1 MSSIA
6 RSTHWPPLCAADPTP
21 GDDEIVRSAGRKFQG
36 VADEIERQIAEL
48 GKIADG
54 SASLQGQYVATLQEA
69 CEAVMGDLGKI
80 KGRYREVGGLLVGW
94 APELVGF
101 QREAE
106 RLLDDAQ
113 AAKRGLDGLVTM
125 TIPYDQMT
133 DEQKAEAQ
141 RRQRLRDELNGDL
154 NEARRKVHD
163 LQDRRDRAAKRVA
176 DKIEEASDDDL
187 TDSWWDNVKDWF
199 AAHKELI
206 DGICTVLGVIAI
218 VALVVCLVVPGLNIA
233 AGAALVSVA
242 TYVGI
247 GATSASLLLHTGQ
260 AATGTGSWLDVGLD
274 AFSLATFGAGRFLSV
289 GAREAAG
296 VVRVEAATA
305 AGERAAAPILAE
317 AAAQVDELAKARAAL
332 RWWNPW
338 HWGKGGVLDDA
349 MAEVARVAEAQATA
363 ARAAATEA
371 RMAKETTIGVWDVLK
386 YADDE
391 VARIALQ
398 VGNDASYLRDLE
410 VAVTTSV
417 TAAQAAVAK
426 AASVYRTGL
435 AVDVG
440 APVLSL
446 LAPNWWEDLS
456 EEFVW
461 EWGSLHR

>member
-6 RSTHWPPLCAADPTP
+6 RSTHWPPLCATDPTP
-21 GDDEIVRSAGRKFQG
+21 GDDEIVRSTGRKFQG

-54 SASLQGQYVATLQEA
+54 SASLQGEYVATLQEA
-69 CEAVMGDLGKI
+69 CEAVRGDLGKI

-94 APELVGF
+94 APELLGF

-106 RLLDDAQ
+106 RLLDEAQ
-113 AAKRGLDGLVTM
+113 QAQRALDRLVTI
-125 TIPYDQMT
+125 TVPYDQMT
-133 DEQKAEAQ
+133 DEQKADAQ
-141 RRQRLRDELNGDL
+141 RRQRQGDELKGEL
-154 NEARRKVHD
+154 AAARRKVHD
-163 LQDRRDRAAKRVA
+163 LQERRDHAAKRVA
-176 DKIEEASDDDL
+176 DKIEDASDDDL
-187 TDSWWDNVKDWF
+187 ADSWWDNVKDWF

-206 DGICTVLGVIAI
+206 DGICKVLGVIAL

-233 AGAALVSVA
+233 AGAALVTAA

-274 AFSLATFGAGRFLSV
+274 AFSLATFGAGKFLSV

-296 VVRVEAATA
+296 AVRVEAATV

-317 AAAQVDELAKARAAL
+317 AAAQVDELAKARAAIP
-332 RWWNPW
+332 WWKFW
-338 HWGKGGVLDDA
+338 QWGKAASLEDEAVAVARAGQA
-349 MAEVARVAEAQATA
+349 EAAEVRLAAE
-363 ARAAATEA
+363 EA
-371 RMAKETTIGVWDVLK
+371 KLAEKVTVGVGDVLR

-391 VARIALQ
+391 VARIAVQ
-398 VGNDASYLRDLE
+398 VANDAAYLRGLE
-410 VAVTTSV
+410 EG
-417 TAAQAAVAK
+417 TAASIATAEAAVSR
-426 AASVYRTGL
+426 AANVFRAGL

-440 APVLSL
+440 APVVSE
-446 LAPNWWEDLS
+446 LASEWWEDFS
-456 EEFVW
+456 ESFVW